1 MDPGKKM
8 NKDLLN
14 ILSNL
19 HEVDNQKLVDYLE
32 GRLSAEEKHAV
43 EEMLVDADF
52 ESDAIEGLQQAGNKE
67 KLNLV
72 VAQLNKQLQTQLDS
86 RRKKKTKALQIPQWI
101 VIAIIIILALAVLG
115 YYVIHLLSG
124 N

>member
-1 MDPGKKM
+1 M

-19 HEVDNQKLVDYLE
+19 HDVDNQKLVDYLE

-43 EEMLVDADF
+43 EEMLVDAEF
-52 ESDAIEGLQQAGNKE
+52 ENDALEGLQQAGNKE

-86 RRKKKTKALQIPQWI
+86 RRKKNKKALQIPQWI
-101 VIAIIIILALAVLG
+101 IIAIIIILALAVLG
-115 YYVIHLLSG
+115 YYVIHLLSRS
-124 N
+124 